1 MKMRKR
7 NKTADEIFDL
17 AGIRIICDSIENC
30 YTLLGVVHRLGKPG
44 NGTFRDYIARP
55 KPNGYQSLHTT
66 IMFYE
71 GADAEHES
79 KDGKLLEIQI
89 RTAQMHQIA
98 EHGIASHWLYK
109 KGSSRNAALPEEI
122 NIANRLKDWSQGS
135 QGTSDFSPVW
145 LEDIKKEILRKKIYV
160 FTPQGKVISLP
171 AGGTP
176 VDFAYQIHT
185 TIGERCVGAKANGH
199 IIPLRSQLENTQVVE
214 ILTSTSAHPHISW
227 LETVKSSKARSKIR
241 WWINKNDEFFS
252 AEKAAEAKKK
262 AASETLKQQISET
275 ASRMRDPSPVQQP
288 VQPLTSVLRVR
299 IGEEKNMM
307 VRFARCCNPAP
318 NGPITG
324 YVSRGRGIIIHRV
337 NCVNLANNPEVEN
350 RRIAAEWEVSEPP
363 PVTAS
368 GKRPRLT

>member
-17 AGIRIICDSIENC
+17 AGIRIICDTMENC

-66 IMFYE
+66 IMFDTGTDSE
-71 GADAEHES
+71 QDSREE
-79 KDGKLLEIQI
+79 GKLLEIQI

-109 KGSSRNAALPEEI
+109 KGSSKNVAVPEEI
-122 NIANRLKDWSQGS
+122 SIANKLKDWNQGS
-135 QGTSDFSPVW
+135 QGTSDFSPAW
-145 LEDIKKEILRKKIYV
+145 LDEIKKEILRKKIYV

-214 ILTSTSAHPHISW
+214 ILTNTSAHPHFSW
-227 LETVKSSKARSKIR
+227 LESVKSSKARSKIR
-241 WWINKNDEFFS
+241 WWLNKNDEFFI

-262 AASETLKQQISET
+262 AAQELAAVSPAPDRKDQLQKVIQPQIS
-275 ASRMRDPSPVQQP
+275 
-288 VQPLTSVLRVR
+288 VLQVR
-299 IGEEKNMM
+299 IGDEKNIMI
-307 VRFARCCNPAP
+307 RFARCCNPAP
-318 NGPITG
+318 GDLITG
-324 YVSRGRGIIIHRV
+324 YVSRGRGIIIHRQKCANLV
-337 NCVNLANNPEVEN
+337 NIPEVEK
-350 RRIAAEWEVSEPP
+350 RKIAAEWESTEQT
-363 PVTAS
+363 PV
-368 GKRPRLT
+368 KRSKT